1 MMTPSAIIVG
11 VPVVTAAGALAWSAV
26 SDVRA
31 YRIPNWASVL
41 IAAAYFPVAF
51 LTPSTPLL
59 WSVVTALGVLGLGL
73 GLFALGWMGG
83 GDVKLFS
90 ALALWSGPSHLAPFA
105 LITSLAGVVL
115 ALVML
120 SPLRRLAPSPSAEA
134 RAATAQPM
142 PYGVAIAAGG
152 AWVLSLYAPLLV

>member
-1 MMTPSAIIVG
+1 MTPSAIILGVG
-11 VPVVTAAGALAWSAV
+11 LVAAAGALTWSAV

-31 YRIPNWASVL
+31 YRIPNWTSIL
-41 IAAAYFPVAF
+41 IAAAYLVVGLF
-51 LTPSTPLL
+51 TPYAPLL
-59 WSVVTALGVLGLGL
+59 WSVVTGGVVLGLGL

-90 ALALWSGPSHLAPFA
+90 AMALWSGPAHLAPFA
-105 LITSLAGVVL
+105 LLTSLAGAVL

-120 SPLRRLAPSPSAEA
+120 SPLRRMAPSPSAEA
-134 RAATAQPM
+134 RAMTGQPM

-152 AWVLSLYAPLLV
+152 AWVLSLYAPFLT